1 MSLAL
6 LFPGQ
11 GAQFVGMG
19 KDLADRFPIAA
30 ETFREADDLLGFR
43 LSRLMWEGPEEE
55 LRQTQNAQVAILVH
69 SVAAFRVGRDALTAP
84 AYAAGHSLGE
94 FSAHVAAETLTFAD
108 ALRAV
113 RRRGE
118 LMFEA
123 GTQRSGT
130 MAALLGM
137 DDEAVERLCAEAS
150 RAPDSVVVP
159 ANLNAPG
166 QIVISGDVDA
176 VQRAMDAAPALGAKK
191 VVPLNVSGAFHSP
204 LMEPARTGLQEFL
217 RAVPFQNPRFPVL
230 SNVTARP
237 VTEAAAA
244 LDRLVEQ
251 LTAPVR
257 WSHSVATLVELG
269 TTEFAEFG
277 PGNVLSGLNKR
288 NAKGIPSRSFG
299 TVQELDGLKGPADP
313 PTA

>member
-19 KDLADRFPIAA
+19 KDLAEQFPVAA
-30 ETFREADDLLGFR
+30 QTFEEADDVLGLP
-43 LSRLMWEGPEEE
+43 LSRRMWEGPDED

-69 SVAAFRVGRDALTAP
+69 SVAAFRVGCASLPAP
-84 AYAAGHSLGE
+84 SFAAGHSLGE
-94 FSAHVAAETLTFAD
+94 FSAHVAAETLSFAD

-113 RRRGE
+113 RLRGE

-123 GTQRSGT
+123 GTVRSGT

-137 DDEAVERLCAEAS
+137 EESAVERLCQEAS
-150 RAPDSVVVP
+150 RSADSVVVP

-166 QIVISGDVDA
+166 QVVISGDVDA
-176 VQRAMDAAPALGAKK
+176 VQRALAAAPEAGAKK
-191 VVPLNVSGAFHSP
+191 VIPLNVSGAFHSP
-204 LMEPARTGLQEFL
+204 LMEPARTGLAAFL
-217 RAVPFQNPRFPVL
+217 QGISFQNPKFPVF
-230 SNVTARP
+230 SNVTAHP
-237 VTEAAAA
+237 VTRGDEAMH
-244 LDRLVEQ
+244 RLIEQ

-257 WSHSVATLVELG
+257 WSDSIAALVEAG

-288 NAKGIPSRSFG
+288 NAKGMASRSFG
-299 TVQELDGLKGPADP
+299 TVQELSSLLNSSST
-313 PTA
+313 TA